1 MRTNTPDKIRFFSLP
16 DLPYVQCVYG
26 TNVTNEFSRHVHN
39 GFSIGIIL
47 KGERVIV
54 RNGTASII
62 PENSVFVINPG
73 ESHTCKS
80 RCEKH
85 SYFTICVD
93 TESIYAIVSQMSEKA
108 EALPYFTNI
117 LIHDTELSL
126 KIRQFLSLAENASST
141 LERES
146 VLVSL
151 LSTLILR
158 HGDKPPKLCR
168 IGSHVDAINR
178 ACEFMETH
186 YDENMSL
193 KQLSRVACLSPF
205 YFQRLFLKNKG
216 ISPHEYL
223 VHFRIKIARKFLDE
237 GQNIVGVAFD
247 TGFVDQSHF
256 NRSFK
261 SVVGITPGLY
271 LQSREMHHCEKVSK
285 PNGNSS

>member
-1 MRTNTPDKIRFFSLP
+1 MSTKTQDTIRFLSLP
-16 DLPYVQCVYG
+16 DLPYVQCVHG
-26 TNVTNEFSRHVHN
+26 TDVTNEFSRHVHN
-39 GFSIGIIL
+39 GFSVGIIL
-47 KGERVIV
+47 KGERVV
-54 RNGTASII
+54 TRNSTVSII
-62 PENSVFVINPG
+62 PENGIFVINPG

-80 RCEKH
+80 HCEKH

-93 TESIYAIVSQMSEKA
+93 AEHMNSIACQMSEKT
-108 EALPYFTNI
+108 EDLTYFTNS
-117 LIHDTELSL
+117 LLHDAELSS
-126 KIRQFLSLAENASST
+126 KIRQFISLAENVSST

-168 IGSHVDAINR
+168 TGSHVAAINR
-178 ACEFMETH
+178 ACDFMEAH
-186 YDENMSL
+186 YADNISL

-237 GQNIVGVAFD
+237 GQNIVGVACN

-261 SVVGITPGLY
+261 TVVGITPGLY
-271 LQSREMHHCEKVSK
+271 LQNRDIHY
-285 PNGNSS
+285 